1 MCPNNRNSP
10 HFRQQASNKDNVKAD
25 LDKQLSQKPRTDKT
39 SKTSTKNPQRYY
51 EEGFKR
57 KRGVT
62 NVPKDDTTE
71 MLTGWNTN
79 KNGNRA
85 SPAVRHTIKT
95 LHQLP
100 STDKRRIL
108 PELQRA
114 LVVENIAA
122 NFVTSGDKDAM
133 IQELRKLSANDDNEK
148 ASPTPKKK
156 SKTSSSHLL
165 WNSPVGSVMTSYSFS
180 LV

>member
-1 MCPNNRNSP
+1 M
-10 HFRQQASNKDNVKAD
+10 
-25 LDKQLSQKPRTDKT
+25 
-39 SKTSTKNPQRYY
+39 
-51 EEGFKR
+51 
-57 KRGVT
+57 T

-71 MLTGWNTN
+71 MLTGWNAN

-100 STDKRRIL
+100 SADKRRIL

-122 NFVTSGDKDAM
+122 NFVSSGDKDAI
-133 IQELRKLSANDDNEK
+133 IQELRKLSTNDDNDK
-148 ASPTPKKK
+148 ASPQPKKK
-156 SKTSSSHLL
+156 SKTTSQQQQE
-165 WNSPVGSVMTSYSFS
+165 SPTTSAMMTTGLNRSNQSKTK
-180 LV
+180 